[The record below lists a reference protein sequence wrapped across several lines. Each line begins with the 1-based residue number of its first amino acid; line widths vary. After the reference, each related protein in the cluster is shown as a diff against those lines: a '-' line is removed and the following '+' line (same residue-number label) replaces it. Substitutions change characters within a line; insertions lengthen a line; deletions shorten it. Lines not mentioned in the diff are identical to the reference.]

1 MTKNS
6 RFLQN
11 LASRVAAG
19 ASVRSAAAEV
29 GCSER
34 TGYAIAA
41 TDEFRELVLKLR
53 TESITRAAAMLAD
66 AATRA
71 ATVLSELLNSPDE
84 KVKLAAAIKI
94 LSVLAPLSEFA
105 ELRKRI
111 DDLEKQQPLRVA
123 R

>member
-41 TDEFRELVLKLR
+41 TDEFRDLV
-53 TESITRAAAMLAD
+53 SRA
-66 AATRA
+66 R
-71 ATVLSELLNSPDE
+71 SEAIQQA
-84 KVKLAAAIKI
+84 VGILAANATAASNA
-94 LSVLAPLSEFA
+94 LVRLLQSDDQRVVLASASKLLDRIGPLQELT
-105 ELRKRI
+105 ELRERI
-111 DDLEKQQPLRVA
+111 ELLEKQQPLRVA